1 MEIQIDNVTELP
13 VKRRTT
19 STERVLTEV
28 RSYAC
33 RHTRFVVDEKL
44 EQVECADC
52 KERLSP
58 IYALLQLCRQ
68 ETRYH
73 ELHARYQDEL
83 KRLGERS
90 RTKCRHCGQMTPISA
105 A

>member
-1 MEIQIDNVTELP
+1 MGIEIDNVTPLP

-19 STERVLTEV
+19 STERVLTEAH
-28 RSYAC
+28 SYAC

-52 KERLSP
+52 KERLNP

-73 ELHARYQDEL
+73 ELHARYQDEM
-83 KRLGERS
+83 KRLAERS
-90 RTKCRHCGQMTPISA
+90 RTKCRKCGQMTEISHA
-105 A
+105 

>member
-1 MEIQIDNVTELP
+1 MEIDNVTPLP
-13 VKRRTT
+13 VKHRTT

-28 RSYAC
+28 HSYAC
-33 RHTRFVVDEKL
+33 RHVRFVVDEKL

-73 ELHARYQDEL
+73 ELHARYQDEMQ
-83 KRLGERS
+83 RLTERS
-90 RTKCRHCGQMTPISA
+90 RTKCRHCGQMTPISRS
-105 A
+105 